1 MRNEFVMEISTIE
14 RIQIPNTAQI
24 NTAFHHASTVPY
36 GSGVITTTQ
45 TSSAKIIFESKLT
58 LRRHLHRHD
67 WHSLGHVWTFAN
79 FLCVQYPRHGV
90 GKLTPKKI
98 AQVVRIEQQ
107 RFTIKTAIEVHPPP
121 LDALLH

>member
-1 MRNEFVMEISTIE
+1 MRNAFVMAISTIA
-14 RIQIPNTAQI
+14 RMQIPNTAQI

-67 WHSLGHVWTFAN
+67 WHSLGHVWTYFVY
-79 FLCVQYPRHGV
+79 LQDPRHGV

-121 LDALLH
+121 LNAILH